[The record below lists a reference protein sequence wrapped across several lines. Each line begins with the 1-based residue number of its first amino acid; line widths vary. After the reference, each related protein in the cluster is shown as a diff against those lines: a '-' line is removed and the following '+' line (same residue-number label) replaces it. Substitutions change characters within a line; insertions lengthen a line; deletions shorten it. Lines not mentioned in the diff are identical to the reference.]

1 VGSLGHDRESSRAPE
16 AARWARGVARPGSI
30 GGVDALILASGDVST
45 RAAIDAA
52 WPGWAADVG
61 LVIAAD
67 GGARHAAALGLRI
80 DRWVGD
86 GDSITPEALRALEA
100 AGVPLDRVP
109 AGKDESDTELAIRM
123 AVGLGAGRVILVGA
137 LGGDRIDHTLANI
150 GLLWSPD
157 LAGRSAAIL
166 DGRVRIRGIRA
177 PDADGRS
184 VWLDLP
190 GRLGDLVSLLPAG
203 DVAEGV
209 TTVGL
214 AYPLLD
220 EPLPAG
226 PARGLSNVRAA
237 TDAAVA
243 LRLGRL
249 LVVES
254 PATL

>member
-1 VGSLGHDRESSRAPE
+1 MAG
-16 AARWARGVARPGSI
+16 PGSI
-30 GGVDALILASGDVST
+30 GVVDALILAAGDASP

-52 WPGWAADVG
+52 WPGWAATVG

-67 GGARHAAALGLRI
+67 GGARHAAALGFRI

-86 GDSITPEALRALEA
+86 GDSLGPGALGELEA

-109 AGKDESDTELAIRM
+109 ARKDESDTELAVRTAIR
-123 AVGLGAGRVILVGA
+123 LGAGGVILVGA

-157 LAGRSAAIL
+157 LAGRPATIL

-177 PDADGRS
+177 PDLEGRS

-190 GRLGDLVSLLPAG
+190 GRIGDLVSLLPAG

-243 LRLGRL
+243 LRHGRL

-254 PATL
+254 PVTL